1 RFDGGIEVKAHDVA
15 GLLHEQRIRG
25 EFERLLAMRLQ
36 TKGSPDPADRRLRQA
51 HLIGH
56 AARAPMRRVLGR
68 RFQRSDDYRFH
79 LFVFDRAR
87 LTRSW
92 CVRQPVKAH
101 CDEAITPLRNRLWRH
116 GKAFSHSVVLR
127 APRTF
132 QSNARAKR
140 QSLRSLT
147 TTRPRLQ
154 LLALVVA
161 QNQLSLWPAS
171 HRPLPNLSTLYVRQ
185 ERRSLIPRT
194 FDSVH

>member
-1 RFDGGIEVKAHDVA
+1 
-15 GLLHEQRIRG
+15 
-25 EFERLLAMRLQ
+25 
-36 TKGSPDPADRRLRQA
+36 DPADCRFRQA

-56 AARAPMRRVLGR
+56 AARTPMRRVLGR
-68 RFQRSDDYRFH
+68 RFQRSADYRFH
-79 LFVFDRAR
+79 LFAFGPPR

-92 CVRQPVKAH
+92 CVRQPARSH
-101 CDEAITPLRNRLWRH
+101 CEQAITPPPNRLRRH
-116 GKAFSHSVVLR
+116 GKACSHSVVLR

-132 QSNARAKR
+132 QNKARAKR

-194 FDSVH
+194 FDSV